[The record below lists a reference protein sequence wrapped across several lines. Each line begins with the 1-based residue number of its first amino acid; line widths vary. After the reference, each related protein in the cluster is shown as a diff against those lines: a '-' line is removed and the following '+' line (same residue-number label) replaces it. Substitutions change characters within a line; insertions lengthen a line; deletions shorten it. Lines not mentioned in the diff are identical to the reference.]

1 MPGAT
6 HTHRKWAAGAAP
18 RDKGFIKL
26 IVPIVQKISS
36 PSADSSLISKVLSRT
51 PSLKAADVE
60 NLRLQAKAGCALA

>member
-1 MPGAT
+1 MGAT
-6 HTHRKWAAGAAP
+6 NNQRKWAAGAAP
-18 RDKGFIKL
+18 RDKGFTNL

-36 PSADSSLISKVLSRT
+36 PRADFSLISKVLSRT